1 MTRPPR
7 AIPLEASAALPP
19 ITPLGAALAEA
30 LPRLYGLAPGGE
42 PRLME
47 LIAAL
52 TAALERGELE
62 LDLAGPAPEGVQP
75 AHWPGGY
82 RAVLHRSPLCDAEA
96 GPLVVDG
103 KRLRWR
109 RWHLLLEQGLQ
120 ALVERARQP
129 LAVEVAPELVRQA
142 CRQAAERGLDASQQQ
157 AVAAVFRHRLMVLS
171 GGPGTGKT
179 STVVELLAARLQHQ
193 PQLRLHLAA
202 PTGKAAAR
210 LREALA
216 GGPLASL
223 PCTTLHRLLES
234 SGERFRRD
242 RDRPLELDLLVVD
255 EVSMVD
261 LPLLMALLEAL
272 PPAAQ
277 LILVGDPA
285 QLPPVGPGAVLLEL
299 MRPERLAQLGEA
311 AVLLRTTYRNAG
323 AIADLAAR
331 LRPDTGTSATGP
343 LADGSADSAG
353 DTLLAALE
361 PQLAALAPEANLAWL
376 PSSPRRLPQPL
387 LERLRQHQQRL
398 ALLAA
403 SPGAALLAELE
414 QLAVLS
420 PTRLGPWGVEA
431 IHRQLLGP
439 LWQAPA
445 AAWPA
450 GTPVLN
456 RRNLPELELA
466 NGDVGVLVGGDGERR
481 VLFAGSDSGGPRSY
495 HPARLGALEPALALT
510 VHKAQG
516 SQAAEVWLLLPPG
529 RSWDVRLLYTGL
541 TRARRQACLITPTP
555 TPGPS
560 TPVPSTPVPSTPGRS
575 TAGGSPPD

>member
-1 MTRPPR
+1 MT
-7 AIPLEASAALPP
+7 A
-19 ITPLGAALAEA
+19 TPLGSALAEA
-30 LPRLYGLAPGGE
+30 LPRLYGLSPGSD
-42 PRLME
+42 PRLAE
-47 LIAAL
+47 LIVAL

-62 LDLAGPAPEGVQP
+62 LDLTGPLPEGLQG
-75 AHWPGGY
+75 AHWPEGY
-82 RAVLHRSPLCDAEA
+82 RAVLRQSPLCGAED
-96 GPLVVDG
+96 GPLVFDG
-103 KRLRWR
+103 ERLRWR
-109 RWHLLLEQGLQ
+109 RWQALLET
-120 ALVERARQP
+120 ALGAVLERARQP
-129 LAVEVAPELVRQA
+129 LPLEPDPALVRRV
-142 CRQAAERGLDASQQQ
+142 CRQAAERGLDRRQQQ
-157 AVAAVFRHRLMVLS
+157 AVEAVFRHRLVLLS

-179 STVVELLAARLQHQ
+179 STVVELLAARLQHE

-210 LREALA
+210 LREALG
-216 GGPLASL
+216 GGPLAGL

-234 SGERFRRD
+234 SGDRFRRD
-242 RDRPLELDLLVVD
+242 RERPLELDLLVVD

-272 PPAAQ
+272 PATAQ

-311 AVLLRTTYRNAG
+311 AVELRTTYRNAG
-323 AIADLAAR
+323 AIAAMASQ
-331 LRPDTGTSATGP
+331 LRP
-343 LADGSADSAG
+343 GSG
-353 DTLLAALE
+353 DTLLTALE
-361 PQLAALAPEANLAWL
+361 PNLAALGPEDNLAWL
-376 PSSPRRLPQPL
+376 PASPRRLPQPL

-403 SPGAALLAELE
+403 TPGAALLEELE
-414 QLAVLS
+414 QLAVLT

-439 LWQAPA
+439 CWQGPA
-445 AAWPA
+445 AAWPT

-466 NGDVGVLVGGDGERR
+466 NGDVGVLVGAEGERR
-481 VLFAGSDSGGPRSY
+481 VLFSGGEDGNPRTF

-516 SQAAEVWLLLPPG
+516 SQALEVWLLLPPG
-529 RSWDVRLLYTGL
+529 RSWDARLLYTGL
-541 TRARRQACLITPTP
+541 TRARQRACLITP
-555 TPGPS
+555 
-560 TPVPSTPVPSTPGRS
+560 
-575 TAGGSPPD
+575 A